1 MSYFSFVQDDI
12 IRNTLV
18 AYPRMEFYVYQREVF
33 FNNEHHL
40 SGAFTGSV
48 PNAQHKA
55 NSSGHVS
62 LFEYNVDRT
71 DQSTSIPGG
80 TGLIIPYIVKSGDFV
95 GVKSVTDQDWV
106 SEFDVGDVVYGR
118 YPLSASI
125 TKKMLIPNFKDHA
138 ITGSALKNTLNH
150 YTYLSPHYLYSNTG
164 KWDKDSQTLNLI
176 SIPSIFYGSSIKKGT
191 VELNFFISGTLAGQ
205 LKDINKNGE
214 LIQVTGAANALGADY
229 GSGAVAGVVLYNEG
243 FIILTGSWDLDPVFK
258 EPYTPSSAGNVSPT
272 WYRFGVG
279 MNELAADSD
288 NNTPSSSFGIKF
300 SGSTETQ
307 VMTMFAHAPR
317 GLLNHSNNPTYLQY
331 SQSLDPLTG
340 SHFYAEQS
348 KLQIKNIVSGNFVDL
363 SEDFKKQ
370 TYISKI
376 KLYDDKMNCIGI
388 AKVATPI
395 KKTANRDLTFK
406 LKLDI

>member
-1 MSYFSFVQDDI
+1 MSYFSFGQDDI
-12 IRNTLV
+12 IKNTLV

-33 FNNEHHL
+33 FNNAHHL

-48 PNAQHKA
+48 PNVK
-55 NSSGHVS
+55 NGHVN

-80 TGLIIPYIVKSGDFV
+80 TGLILPYVVKSGDFV
-95 GVKSVTDQDWV
+95 GVQSVTDQDWV
-106 SEFDVGDVVYGR
+106 TEFENGDVIYGS

-125 TKKMLIPNFKDHA
+125 TKKMLVANFKHHE

-150 YTYLSPHYLYSNTG
+150 YSYLSPHYLYANTG

-191 VELNFFISGTLAGQ
+191 VELDFYISGTLAGRLQ
-205 LKDINKNGE
+205 DINKNGE
-214 LIQVTGAANALGADY
+214 LIQVTGAANNLGTAY
-229 GSGAVAGVVLYNEG
+229 GSGNVAGVVLYNEG
-243 FIILTGSWDLDPVFK
+243 FIVLTGSWDLDPVFE
-258 EPYTPSSAGNVSPT
+258 EPYTPGSSADVSPT
-272 WYRFGVG
+272 WYRFGIG
-279 MNELAADSD
+279 MNEDAADSD
-288 NNTPSSSFGIKF
+288 NNAPSSSFGIKF

-307 VMTMFAHAPR
+307 VTTIFAHAPR

-340 SHFYAEQS
+340 SQFYYEQS
-348 KLQIKNIVSGNFVDL
+348 KLQIKNIVSGNFVDVP
-363 SEDFKKQ
+363 EDFQKQ

-376 KLYDDKMNCIGI
+376 KIYDDEMNCIGI

>member
-1 MSYFSFVQDDI
+1 
-12 IRNTLV
+12 
-18 AYPRMEFYVYQREVF
+18 MEFYVYQREVF

-80 TGLIIPYIVKSGDFV
+80 TGLIIPYIVKNGDFV

-125 TKKMLIPNFKDHA
+125 TRKILYPHLSTNHA
-138 ITGSALKNTLNH
+138 LTASALKNTLNH
-150 YTYLSPHYLYSNTG
+150 YSYLSPHYLYKNTG
-164 KWDKDSQTLNLI
+164 KWDKDSRPMNLI
-176 SIPSIFYGSSIKKGT
+176 DIPSIFYGSSIKKGS

-205 LKDINKNGE
+205 LKDINRNGE
-214 LIQVTGAANALGADY
+214 LIQVTGAANALGEDY
-229 GSGAVAGVVLYNEG
+229 GSGAVAGIVLYNEG
-243 FIILTGSWDLDPVFK
+243 FIILTGSWELDPAHE
-258 EPYTPSSAGNVSPT
+258 EPYSPGSATDYPPT
-272 WYRFGVG
+272 WWRAFCTG
-279 MNELAADSD
+279 MNELGADSD
-288 NNTPSSSFGIKF
+288 NDMPSSSFGINF
-300 SGSTETQ
+300 SVSTETQ

-388 AKVATPI
+388 AKVASPI

>member
-1 MSYFSFVQDDI
+1 
-12 IRNTLV
+12 
-18 AYPRMEFYVYQREVF
+18 MEFYVYQREVF

-80 TGLIIPYIVKSGDFV
+80 TGLIIPYIVKNGDFV

-125 TKKMLIPNFKDHA
+125 TKKMLLPNFKDHA

-150 YTYLSPHYLYSNTG
+150 YSYLSPHYLYSNTG

-243 FIILTGSWDLDPVFK
+243 FIVLTGSWDLDPVFE
-258 EPYTPSSAGNVSPT
+258 EPYTPGVSTNVSPT